1 MVEKKL
7 SVSIIVFFIIILG
20 SLKGHAQETGKGL
33 YKAYCAGC
41 HGAELQGNS
50 AAALIKEEWKYG
62 RSRGSISRNI
72 TYGIKGT
79 EMAAFGNIL
88 GDEDIKALVDYIIKV
103 QKIPPSEDRPVPPIV
118 ETKDYIIK
126 IEKVIDQGIET
137 PWGITFTGPN
147 QAYFTE
153 RKGSIRQMIKGQLVE
168 EPVKGTP
175 PTQEL
180 RTGGYMDITADPNYS
195 ENGWLYLSYSY
206 TPGNIDN
213 ENALAM
219 TKVIRGRITNHQWTD
234 QQTLFEVPDS
244 LLVRK
249 GNRWGSRFLFD
260 KQGYL
265 YFSIGDMNRA
275 EASQNPAKAPG
286 KVYRINSDGSIPESN
301 PYVDQPNALQA
312 VFTIGNRNVQGI
324 DQHPVTGDIWFS
336 EHGPMGGDELNILKK
351 GVNYGWPVITYG
363 VDYDG
368 SVVSDSTHKKGM
380 AEPIIQWTP
389 SIAVSAVQFVDG
401 NRFPL
406 WENNLM
412 VGALKFEEL
421 RRLVIKNKNVVQQ
434 EIILKDYGRVRD
446 IQNGPDGALYVLLNS
461 PDIILRLSPQKK

>member
-1 MVEKKL
+1 MFKKI
-7 SVSIIVFFIIILG
+7 SVPTIILLAIFLG
-20 SLKGHAQETGKGL
+20 SLKGYAQKTGKEL

-62 RSRGSISRNI
+62 RSRGSIARNI

-88 GDEDIKALVDYIIKV
+88 SDEEVKALVDYIIKV
-103 QKIPPSEDRPVPPIV
+103 QNVPPTEDRPLPSVIQ
-118 ETKDYIIK
+118 TKDYVIK
-126 IEKVIDQGIET
+126 IEKVIEQGIET
-137 PWGITFTGPN
+137 PWGIAFTGPN

-153 RKGSIRQMIKGQLVE
+153 RKGTIRQIINGQLVE

-180 RTGGYMDITADPNYS
+180 RTGGYMDIVADPNYS
-195 ENGWLYLSYSY
+195 ENGWLYLAYSY
-206 TPGNIDN
+206 TPGIIDDK
-213 ENALAM
+213 NALAM
-219 TKVIRGRITNHQWTD
+219 TKVVRGRITNHQWTD

-249 GNRWGSRFLFD
+249 GNRWGCRFLFD

-275 EASQNPAKAPG
+275 EASQAPGKAPG
-286 KVYRINSDGSIPESN
+286 KVYRIHPDGSIPETN
-301 PYVDQPNALQA
+301 PYAGEQSALRA
-312 VFTIGNRNVQGI
+312 VFTLGNRNVQGI
-324 DQHPVTGDIWFS
+324 DQHPVTADIWAS
-336 EHGPMGGDELNILKK
+336 EHGPMGGDELNILEK
-351 GVNYGWPVITYG
+351 GENYGWPLITYG

-368 SVVSDSTHKKGM
+368 SVVSDRTHKEGM
-380 AEPIIQWTP
+380 AQPIIQWTP
-389 SIAVSAVQFVDG
+389 SIAVSAVQFVDDS
-401 NRFPL
+401 RFPL
-406 WENNLM
+406 WKNNLM

-421 RRLVIKNKNVVQQ
+421 RRLVIKNKSVGQQ

-461 PDIILRLSPQKK
+461 PDLILRLTPQE